1 MKRRDFSVATA
12 MAATVT
18 LMGPHAGAQ
27 VLQPKA
33 DVDYLVLP
41 ARAPVDAPAGRV
53 EVVEFFWYDCGFCN
67 AFEPTLESWA
77 RRQPPEVSVRRV
89 PVGFRDSFVPLQ
101 RLFYAL
107 EAMDQLPALHA
118 KVFAAIHGP
127 NPELPKEARGQ
138 QLAEWVEKQGVDVN
152 RFVTLFNAPE
162 TVDKVRKAS
171 RLQNQYKVLGV
182 PALGVDGRFYT
193 DGDIAKSL
201 RRSLLVV
208 DYLVAEVR
216 AGR

>member
-1 MKRRDFSVATA
+1 MNRRDFSVTATLA
-12 MAATVT
+12 V
-18 LMGPHAGAQ
+18 LGPHAGAQ

-41 ARAPVDAPAGRV
+41 VRAPVETPAGRV
-53 EVVEFFWYDCGFCN
+53 EVVDFFWYDCGFCN
-67 AFEPTLESWA
+67 AFEPVLASWA

-107 EAMDQLPALHA
+107 EAMDQLAPLHA

-127 NPELPKEARGQ
+127 NPDLPKDARGQ
-138 QLAEWVEKQGVDVN
+138 ELAEWVEKQGVDVQ
-152 RFVTLFNAPE
+152 RFVTLFNAPQ
-162 TVDKVRKAS
+162 TVDKVRRAV
-171 RLQNQYKVLGV
+171 RLQNQYRVLGV
-182 PALGVDGRFYT
+182 PAMGVDGRFYV
-193 DGDIAKSL
+193 DGEFANNPVRTL
-201 RRSLLVV
+201 QVV
-208 DYLVAEVR
+208 DYLVAQVR

>member
-1 MKRRDFSVATA
+1 MKRREFSVA
-12 MAATVT
+12 AAVSVAS
-18 LMGPHAGAQ
+18 LSVGAQ

-33 DVDYLVLP
+33 DVDYLVLST
-41 ARAPVDAPAGRV
+41 RAPVDAPAGKV
-53 EVVEFFWYDCGFCN
+53 EVVDFFWYDCPHCN
-67 AFEPTLESWA
+67 AFEPVLQSWIN
-77 RRQPPEVSVRRV
+77 RQAPEVAVRRV

-107 EAMDQLPALHA
+107 EGMNQVDALHA

-127 NPELPKEARGQ
+127 TPELPKEARGEQ
-138 QLAEWVEKQGVDVN
+138 IAAWVEKQGVDVN

-171 RLQNQYKVLGV
+171 RLQNQYKVSGV

-193 DGDIAKSL
+193 DGDMAKSL
-201 RRSLLVV
+201 RRSLQVV